1 MKGEMKTDRQTG
13 REIDSPALVSLL
25 FSRHPAAFPFLIY
38 FLSSHV
44 KVNYLWIVKD
54 YRRTI
59 GGSLISL
66 VCRCCNVT
74 SANTGTYSQITWIT
88 NRFLFFSR
96 VCLSFSLSLLL
107 STSPSA
113 LSFSHP
119 SVSPQSSFS
128 EKLIFHTGA
137 FVSFC
142 RAFQSLIRVRPMWIC
157 VCAFGIHRVWASDSM
172 PQVEWAALIGWI

>member
-1 MKGEMKTDRQTG
+1 MQGNRLSSSCPHCYSPSTRQL
-13 REIDSPALVSLL
+13 SP
-25 FSRHPAAFPFLIY
+25 PFLIY

-74 SANTGTYSQITWIT
+74 SANTRTYPQITWIT
-88 NRFLFFSR
+88 NRFLFFSP
-96 VCLSFSLSLLL
+96 VCLSLSGCLPRPALF
-107 STSPSA
+107 
-113 LSFSHP
+113 LSFPHP

-128 EKLIFHTGA
+128 EKQIFHTGA

-142 RAFQSLIRVRPMWIC
+142 WAFQSLICLRAM
-157 VCAFGIHRVWASDSM
+157 
-172 PQVEWAALIGWI
+172 

>member
-1 MKGEMKTDRQTG
+1 MLSSSCPHCYSPSTRQP
-13 REIDSPALVSLL
+13 SP
-25 FSRHPAAFPFLIY
+25 PFLIY

-74 SANTGTYSQITWIT
+74 SANTRTYPQITWIT
-88 NRFLFFSR
+88 NRFLFLSR
-96 VCLSFSLSLLL
+96 LSLSLSLSGCLL
-107 STSPSA
+107 RPPLS
-113 LSFSHP
+113 LSFPHP

-128 EKLIFHTGA
+128 EKQIFHTAA

-142 RAFQSLIRVRPMWIC
+142 RAFQSLICLRAM
-157 VCAFGIHRVWASDSM
+157 
-172 PQVEWAALIGWI
+172 